1 LRREKYI
8 TIINSIAQVSH
19 LLVYSL
25 VVKPWFIKLSL
36 SIPIKASAE
45 ISRSLYVGTNAYF
58 HEVFT
63 MGLIS
68 QSRLRLLSFAILIGM
83 LLPINVNAKSA
94 VQAEQQF
101 AMGWE
106 AYEQGKFSDALEIWE
121 PLARYGNKD
130 AQINLGV
137 MYDYGK
143 GVTES
148 PEMAARW
155 YQSAAEQGHASAQF
169 NLGQLYLQGRGV
181 EQNIHQAIYWLQQ
194 AAYQDFAIAQYNL
207 GVLYAEGKRL
217 PAQYNKAVKWFY
229 QAGLAYLQKGNLDKS
244 RESLQAIQQISPD
257 HSRAVELQAKLISTT
272 PSVERNVP
280 DDIFANKSSG
290 TAWPIANGYAV
301 TNNHVVSGNSKV
313 TLINTDGDSIQAR
326 VVLRDEQNDIALLSV
341 IETDK
346 LPPAL
351 PLSGSHARL
360 GASVFTIGYPRI
372 DIMGKTPKL
381 TDGIISSVS
390 GLRGDSSNYQI
401 SVPVQPGNSGGPLLN
416 MKGEVVGIVTS
427 MLGTT
432 DDSTGAT
439 TLLSNISY
447 ALKVDV
453 LKALM
458 NQLPESERSLA
469 ELSSQ
474 NDNLEG
480 LAARIQSSVMIV
492 LAGQ

>member
-1 LRREKYI
+1 
-8 TIINSIAQVSH
+8 
-19 LLVYSL
+19 
-25 VVKPWFIKLSL
+25 
-36 SIPIKASAE
+36 
-45 ISRSLYVGTNAYF
+45 
-58 HEVFT
+58 
-63 MGLIS
+63 MGLIT
-68 QSRLRLLSFAILIGM
+68 QSRRHLLTVAILIGLM
-83 LLPINVNAKSA
+83 LPINARTA
-94 VQAEQQF
+94 AQAEQQF
-101 AMGWE
+101 ALGWA
-106 AYEQGKFSDALEIWE
+106 AYEHGKFSVALEIWE
-121 PLARYGNKD
+121 PLARQGYQD

-143 GVTES
+143 GVTEN
-148 PEMAARW
+148 PQMAARW

-181 EQNIHQAIYWLQQ
+181 EQNIHQAIHWLQR
-194 AAYQDFAIAQYNL
+194 AAYQEFAIAQYNL

-217 PAQYNKAVKWFY
+217 PVQYNMAVKWFY

-244 RESLQAIQQISPD
+244 RESLQAIQQISPG
-257 HSRAVELQAKLISTT
+257 HSRAVELQAKLMSAV
-272 PSVERNVP
+272 PSQERHDT
-280 DDIFANKSSG
+280 DDIFTNRSSG

-301 TNNHVVSGNSKV
+301 TNNHVVSGSSEV
-313 TLINTDGDSIQAR
+313 TLINTDGVSIQAR
-326 VVLRDEQNDIALLSV
+326 VVLRDEQNDLALLSV

-351 PLSGSHARL
+351 PLSANHARL

-390 GLRGDSSNYQI
+390 GLRGDSRNYQI

-432 DDSTGAT
+432 NDNTGTT

-458 NQLPESERSLA
+458 KQLPESGQTLA
-469 ELSSQ
+469 ELSGQ

-480 LAARIQSSVMIV
+480 LAARVQHSVMIV
-492 LAGQ
+492 LAGK